1 MPGIRFGYGIS
12 FNNEFLNKIREKQNP
27 WNINCFAEIAAKYV
41 LKDEDFIEKS
51 IGYIEKERTFVYE
64 NLKNV
69 ICFMMYIVPIVILY
83 FVR

>member
-1 MPGIRFGYGIS
+1 MPGIRFGYVIS

-83 FVR
+83 FVS